1 MKCAEDIVLYKLKF
15 IIYGVFAM
23 LPDFIT
29 NANKIAK
36 YSYADVEEMFLD
48 NYEDVLKK
56 YIAGG
61 NPSEDTLKNYYGQ
74 IREFLSWCKDND
86 FKPLRLQEPHIIL
99 YRDYL
104 IDKKQKVNTVTA
116 KLNAIRKFY
125 HIAQKFH
132 IIQDNPAEDVKA
144 PRDPDAALINIP
156 YLSAGKLEYLFRS
169 IPNETEK
176 ELRDKVIIAFMA
188 IEGLRTVEIHRMNE
202 EDINIEQQTILIHG
216 KGKNALIYPRPDTF
230 ALLMR
235 YLKNKDRFRMNA
247 NKHKADDKLT
257 PVFTSTSNNMYGH
270 RIIRQAVRDAVNK
283 WLTATGLKEKGKAG
297 HMLRHTCA
305 TLLYK
310 ETKDLKQI
318 QETLR
323 HSNINMSSKYAHLT
337 DRQENRYTNSIPV
350 ELE

>member
-1 MKCAEDIVLYKLKF
+1 MLNFIV
-15 IIYGVFAM
+15 YGVFTM
-23 LPDFIT
+23 LPDFVT
-29 NANKIAK
+29 NKTKIAK
-36 YSYADVEEMFLD
+36 YSYADVEEIFLD

-61 NPSEDTLKNYYGQ
+61 NPSEDTLKNYFGQ

-99 YRDYL
+99 YRDFL
-104 IDKKQKVNTVTA
+104 IEKNQKVNTISA
-116 KLNAIRKFY
+116 KLNSIRKFY

-144 PRDPDAALINIP
+144 PRDPNAALINIP
-156 YLSAGKLEYLFRS
+156 YLSAGKLEYLFRA

-202 EDINIEQQTILIHG
+202 EDINAEQQTILIHG
-216 KGKNALIYPRPDTF
+216 KGKNAMIYPRPDTF
-230 ALLMR
+230 GLLMR
-235 YLKNKDRFRMNA
+235 YLESKDRFRMNQ
-247 NKHKADDKLT
+247 NGSYINEEMT

-270 RIIRQAVRDAVNK
+270 RLIRQAVRDAVNK
-283 WLTATGLKEKGKAG
+283 WLVTADLKEKGKAG

-310 ETKDLKQI
+310 ETKDLKQV

-323 HSNINMSSKYAHLT
+323 HSSTNMSSKYAHLT

-350 ELE
+350 EIE

>member
-1 MKCAEDIVLYKLKF
+1 
-15 IIYGVFAM
+15 M

-29 NANKIAK
+29 DKSKIAK
-36 YSYADVEEMFLD
+36 YTYKDIEEIFLD

-61 NPSEDTLKNYYGQ
+61 NPSNDTLKNYFGQ

-86 FKPLRLQEPHIIL
+86 FKPLRLQEAHIIL
-99 YRDYL
+99 YRDFL
-104 IDKKQKVNTVTA
+104 LEKKQKVNTVAA

-169 IPNETEK
+169 IPKETEK

-202 EDINIEQQTILIHG
+202 EDINVEQQIIVIHG
-216 KGKNALIYPRPDTF
+216 KGKNAMIYPRPDTF

-235 YLKNKDRFRMNA
+235 YLESKDRFRMNQ
-247 NKHKADDKLT
+247 NGSYINEEMT

-270 RIIRQAVRDAVNK
+270 RLIRQAVRDAVNK
-283 WLTATGLKEKGKAG
+283 WLVAADLKEKGKAG

-305 TLLYK
+305 TLLYQ
-310 ETKDLKQI
+310 ETKDLKQV

-323 HSNINMSSKYAHLT
+323 HSSTNMSSKYAHLT

>member
-1 MKCAEDIVLYKLKF
+1 
-15 IIYGVFAM
+15 M
-23 LPDFIT
+23 LPDFVT
-29 NANKIAK
+29 DTTKIAK
-36 YSYADVEEMFLD
+36 YSYADVEEIFLD
-48 NYEDVLKK
+48 NYEEVLKK

-61 NPSEDTLKNYYGQ
+61 NPSQDTEKNYFGR

-86 FKPLRLQEPHIIL
+86 FKPLRVQEQHIIL
-99 YRDYL
+99 YRDFL
-104 IDKKQKVNTVTA
+104 LKNNQKVTTIAA
-116 KLNAIRKFY
+116 KLTAIRKFY
-125 HIAQKFH
+125 HLAQKFH
-132 IIQDNPAEDVKA
+132 LIQNNPAEDVKA
-144 PRDPDAALINIP
+144 PRDPDAALIDIP
-156 YLSAGKLEYLFRS
+156 YLSAGKLEYLFHS

-202 EDINIEQQTILIHG
+202 EDINVERQTILVHG
-216 KGKNALIYPRPDTF
+216 KGKNAMIYPRPDTF

-235 YLKNKDRFRMNA
+235 YLESKDRFRM
-247 NKHKADDKLT
+247 HKYKRYGTDELT

-270 RIIRQAVRDAVNK
+270 RMIRQAVRDAVNK
-283 WLTATGLKEKGKAG
+283 WLTMAGLKEKGRAG

>member
-1 MKCAEDIVLYKLKF
+1 MKKLNFIV
-15 IIYGVFAM
+15 YGVFNM
-23 LPDFIT
+23 LPDFVT
-29 NANKIAK
+29 DKAKIAK
-36 YSYADVEEMFLD
+36 YSYADVEEIFLD

-61 NPSEDTLKNYYGQ
+61 NPSEDTLKNYFGQ

-99 YRDYL
+99 YRDFL
-104 IDKKQKVNTVTA
+104 IAKNQKLNTVAA
-116 KLNAIRKFY
+116 KLNSIRKFY

-156 YLSAGKLEYLFRS
+156 YLSAGKLEYIFRA

-202 EDINIEQQTILIHG
+202 EDINVDQQTILIHG
-216 KGKNALIYPRPDTF
+216 KGKNAMIYPRPDTF
-230 ALLMR
+230 GLLLR
-235 YLKNKDRFRMNA
+235 YLDSKERLKMNKRYTMENV
-247 NKHKADDKLT
+247 T

-270 RIIRQAVRDAVNK
+270 RMIRQAVRDAVNK
-283 WLTATGLKEKGKAG
+283 WLTTAGLKEKGKAG

-350 ELE
+350 EID

>member
-1 MKCAEDIVLYKLKF
+1 
-15 IIYGVFAM
+15 M
-23 LPDFIT
+23 LPDFVTDKPQIT
-29 NANKIAK
+29 K
-36 YSYADVEEMFLD
+36 YSYNDVEEIFLD

-56 YIAGG
+56 YVAGG

-86 FKPLRLQEPHIIL
+86 FNPLRLQEPHIIL
-99 YRDYL
+99 YRDFL
-104 IDKKQKVNTVTA
+104 IGKKQKVNTVAA
-116 KLNAIRKFY
+116 KLNSIRKFY

-156 YLSAGKLEYLFRS
+156 SLSAGKLEYLFRA

-202 EDINIEQQTILIHG
+202 EDINVDQQTILIHG
-216 KGKNALIYPRPDTF
+216 KGKNAMIYPRPDTF

-235 YLKNKDRFRMNA
+235 YLESKDRFRMNR
-247 NKHKADDKLT
+247 NGRYINEEMT

-270 RIIRQAVRDAVNK
+270 RMIRQAVRDSVNK
-283 WLTATGLKEKGKAG
+283 WLTTAGLKEKGKAG

>member
-1 MKCAEDIVLYKLKF
+1 
-15 IIYGVFAM
+15 M

-29 NANKIAK
+29 DKSKIAK
-36 YSYADVEEMFLD
+36 YSYEDVEEIFLD

-61 NPSEDTLKNYYGQ
+61 NPSEDTLRNYFGQ

-86 FKPLRLQEPHIIL
+86 FKPLRIQEPHIIL
-99 YRDYL
+99 YRDFL
-104 IDKKQKVNTVTA
+104 IEKKQKVNTVAA

-125 HIAQKFH
+125 HLAQKFH
-132 IIQDNPAEDVKA
+132 IITDNPAEDVKA
-144 PRDPDAALINIP
+144 PRDPDAALVNLP
-156 YLSAGKLEYLFRS
+156 YLSAGKLEYLFHA
-169 IPNETEK
+169 IPCETEK

-202 EDINIEQQTILIHG
+202 EDINVEQQTILIHG
-216 KGKNALIYPRPDTF
+216 KGKNAMIYPRPDTF
-230 ALLMR
+230 PLLMH
-235 YLKNKDRFRMNA
+235 YLESKDRFRI
-247 NKHKADDKLT
+247 KATKRSNDDELI

-270 RIIRQAVRDAVNK
+270 RMIRQAVRDAVNK
-283 WLTATGLKEKGKAG
+283 WLITAGLKDKGKAG

>member
-1 MKCAEDIVLYKLKF
+1 
-15 IIYGVFAM
+15 M

-29 NANKIAK
+29 NKSKIAK
-36 YSYADVEEMFLD
+36 YTYKDIEEIFLD
-48 NYEDVLKK
+48 NYEEVLKK
-56 YIAGG
+56 YIAAG
-61 NPSEDTLKNYYGQ
+61 NPSEDTTKNYFGR
-74 IREFLSWCKDND
+74 IRAFLSWCKDND
-86 FKPLRLQEPHIIL
+86 FEPLRLQEQHIIL
-99 YRDYL
+99 YRDFL
-104 IDKKQKVNTVTA
+104 FKENQKPTTIAA
-116 KLNAIRKFY
+116 KLTAIRKFY
-125 HIAQKFH
+125 HLAQKFH
-132 IIQDNPAEDVKA
+132 IITENPAEDVIA

-169 IPNETEK
+169 IPNTTEK

-202 EDINIEQQTILIHG
+202 EDINIGQQTILIHG
-216 KGKNALIYPRPDTF
+216 KGKNAMIYPRSDTF

-235 YLKNKDRFRMNA
+235 YLKNKDRFRIAA
-247 NKHKADDKLT
+247 NKRNIEEGVT

-283 WLTATGLKEKGKAG
+283 WLVAAELKEKGKAG

-337 DRQENRYTNSIPV
+337 DRQENRYTKNIPI
-350 ELE
+350 EID

>member
-1 MKCAEDIVLYKLKF
+1 
-15 IIYGVFAM
+15 M
-23 LPDFIT
+23 LPDFVTDIT
-29 NANKIAK
+29 KIAK
-36 YSYADVEEMFLD
+36 YSYADVEEIFLD
-48 NYEDVLKK
+48 NYEEVLKK

-61 NPSEDTLKNYYGQ
+61 NPSQDTEKNYFGR

-86 FKPLRLQEPHIIL
+86 FKPLRVQEQHIIL
-99 YRDYL
+99 YRDFL
-104 IDKKQKVNTVTA
+104 LKNNQKVTTIAA
-116 KLNAIRKFY
+116 KLTAIRKFY
-125 HIAQKFH
+125 HLAQKFH
-132 IIQDNPAEDVKA
+132 LIQNNPAEDVKA
-144 PRDPDAALINIP
+144 PRDPDAALIDIP
-156 YLSAGKLEYLFRS
+156 YLSAGKLEYLFHS

-202 EDINIEQQTILIHG
+202 EDINVERQTILVHG
-216 KGKNALIYPRPDTF
+216 KGKNAMIYPRTDTF

-235 YLKNKDRFRMNA
+235 YLESKDRFRM
-247 NKHKADDKLT
+247 HKYKRYGTDELT
-257 PVFTSTSNNMYGH
+257 PVFTSTSNNMYRH
-270 RIIRQAVRDAVNK
+270 RMIRQAVRDAVNK
-283 WLTATGLKEKGKAG
+283 WLTMAGLKEKGRAG

>member
-1 MKCAEDIVLYKLKF
+1 
-15 IIYGVFAM
+15 M

-29 NANKIAK
+29 DKSKIAK
-36 YSYADVEEMFLD
+36 YSYEDVEEIFLD

-61 NPSEDTLKNYYGQ
+61 NPSEDTLRNYFGQ

-86 FKPLRLQEPHIIL
+86 FKPLRIQEPHIIL
-99 YRDYL
+99 YRDFL
-104 IDKKQKVNTVTA
+104 IEKNQKVNTVAA

-125 HIAQKFH
+125 HLALKFH
-132 IIQDNPAEDVKA
+132 VITENPAEDVKA
-144 PRDPDAALINIP
+144 PRDPDAALVNIP
-156 YLSAGKLEYLFRS
+156 YLTAGKLEYLFHS
-169 IPNETEK
+169 IPGETEK

-188 IEGLRTVEIHRMNE
+188 IEGLRTVEIHRLNE
-202 EDINIEQQTILIHG
+202 EDINAEQQTILIHG
-216 KGKNALIYPRPDTF
+216 KGKNAMIYPRNDTF

-235 YLKNKDRFRMNA
+235 YLESKDRFRI
-247 NKHKADDKLT
+247 KAVKQNYEDGLT

-270 RIIRQAVRDAVNK
+270 RINRTCVRDAVNK
-283 WLTATGLKEKGKAG
+283 WLIVAGLKEKGKAG

>member
-1 MKCAEDIVLYKLKF
+1 
-15 IIYGVFAM
+15 M
-23 LPDFIT
+23 LPDFVTDIT
-29 NANKIAK
+29 KIAK
-36 YSYADVEEMFLD
+36 YSYADVEEIFLD
-48 NYEDVLKK
+48 NYEEVLKK

-61 NPSEDTLKNYYGQ
+61 NPSQDTEKNYFGR

-86 FKPLRLQEPHIIL
+86 FKPLRVQEQHIIL
-99 YRDYL
+99 YRDFL
-104 IDKKQKVNTVTA
+104 LKNNQKVTTIAA
-116 KLNAIRKFY
+116 KLTAIRKFY
-125 HIAQKFH
+125 HLAQKFH
-132 IIQDNPAEDVKA
+132 LIQNNPAEDVKA
-144 PRDPDAALINIP
+144 PRDPDAALIDIP
-156 YLSAGKLEYLFRS
+156 YLSAGKLEYLFHS

-202 EDINIEQQTILIHG
+202 EDINVERQTILVHG
-216 KGKNALIYPRPDTF
+216 KGKNAMIYPRTDTF

-235 YLKNKDRFRMNA
+235 YLESKDRFRM
-247 NKHKADDKLT
+247 HKYKRYGTDELT

-270 RIIRQAVRDAVNK
+270 RMIRQAVRDAVNK
-283 WLTATGLKEKGKAG
+283 WLTMAGLKEKGRAG

>member
-1 MKCAEDIVLYKLKF
+1 
-15 IIYGVFAM
+15 M
-23 LPDFIT
+23 LPDFVT
-29 NANKIAK
+29 DQTKIAK
-36 YSYADVEEMFLD
+36 YSYADIEEIFLD

-61 NPSEDTLKNYYGQ
+61 NPSEDTLKNYFGQ

-99 YRDYL
+99 YRDFL
-104 IDKKQKVNTVTA
+104 IEKNQKVNTVAA
-116 KLNAIRKFY
+116 KLNSIRKFY

-132 IIQDNPAEDVKA
+132 IIQENPAEDVKA

-169 IPNETEK
+169 IPNEIEK

-202 EDINIEQQTILIHG
+202 EDINVDQQTILIHG
-216 KGKNALIYPRPDTF
+216 KGKNAMIYPRPDTF
-230 ALLMR
+230 GLLLR
-235 YLKNKDRFRMNA
+235 YLDSKDRFKMNK
-247 NKHKADDKLT
+247 NRHYIMEKVT

-270 RIIRQAVRDAVNK
+270 RMIRQAVRDAVNK
-283 WLTATGLKEKGKAG
+283 WLITAGLKEKGKAG

>member
-1 MKCAEDIVLYKLKF
+1 M
-15 IIYGVFAM
+15 
-23 LPDFIT
+23 
-29 NANKIAK
+29 
-36 YSYADVEEMFLD
+36 
-48 NYEDVLKK
+48 
-56 YIAGG
+56 
-61 NPSEDTLKNYYGQ
+61 
-74 IREFLSWCKDND
+74 
-86 FKPLRLQEPHIIL
+86 
-99 YRDYL
+99 YRDFL
-104 IDKKQKVNTVTA
+104 LEKKQKVNTVAA

-169 IPNETEK
+169 IPKETEK

-202 EDINIEQQTILIHG
+202 EDINVEQQIIVIHG
-216 KGKNALIYPRPDTF
+216 KGKNAMIYPRPDTF

-235 YLKNKDRFRMNA
+235 YLESKDRFRMNQ
-247 NKHKADDKLT
+247 NGSYINEEMT

-270 RIIRQAVRDAVNK
+270 RLIRQAVRDAVNK
-283 WLTATGLKEKGKAG
+283 WLVAADLKEKGKAG

-305 TLLYK
+305 TLLYQ
-310 ETKDLKQI
+310 ETKDLKQV

-323 HSNINMSSKYAHLT
+323 HSSTNMSSKYAHLT

>member
-1 MKCAEDIVLYKLKF
+1 
-15 IIYGVFAM
+15 M
-23 LPDFIT
+23 LPDFVT
-29 NANKIAK
+29 DKTKIAK
-36 YSYADVEEMFLD
+36 YSYADVEEIFLD

-99 YRDYL
+99 YRDFL
-104 IDKKQKVNTVTA
+104 IEKNQKVNTVAA
-116 KLNAIRKFY
+116 KLNSIRKFY

-156 YLSAGKLEYLFRS
+156 SLSAGKLEYLLRA

-202 EDINIEQQTILIHG
+202 EDINVDQQTILIHG
-216 KGKNALIYPRPDTF
+216 KGKNAMIYPRPDTF
-230 ALLMR
+230 GLLLR
-235 YLKNKDRFRMNA
+235 YLDSKDRFRMNR
-247 NKHKADDKLT
+247 NKRYTMENLT

-270 RIIRQAVRDAVNK
+270 RMIRQAVRDAVNK
-283 WLTATGLKEKGKAG
+283 WLATAGLKEKGKAG

>member
-1 MKCAEDIVLYKLKF
+1 
-15 IIYGVFAM
+15 M
-23 LPDFIT
+23 LPDFVIDKT
-29 NANKIAK
+29 KIAK
-36 YSYADVEEMFLD
+36 YSYADVEEIFLD

-61 NPSEDTLKNYYGQ
+61 NPSNDTLKNYFGQ

-99 YRDYL
+99 YRDFL
-104 IDKKQKVNTVTA
+104 LEKKQKVNTVAA

-132 IIQDNPAEDVKA
+132 IIQDNPAEDVKP

-169 IPNETEK
+169 IPKETEK

-202 EDINIEQQTILIHG
+202 EDINVEQQTIIIHG
-216 KGKNALIYPRPDTF
+216 KGKNAMIYPRPDTF

-235 YLKNKDRFRMNA
+235 YLESKDRFLMNR
-247 NKHKADDKLT
+247 NGSYINEEMT

-270 RIIRQAVRDAVNK
+270 RLIRQAVRDAVNK
-283 WLTATGLKEKGKAG
+283 WLATAGLKEKGKAG

-305 TLLYK
+305 TLLYQ
-310 ETKDLKQI
+310 ETKDLKQV

-323 HSNINMSSKYAHLT
+323 HSSTNMSSKYAHLT

-350 ELE
+350 EIE

>member
-1 MKCAEDIVLYKLKF
+1 
-15 IIYGVFAM
+15 M

-29 NANKIAK
+29 DKSKIAK
-36 YSYADVEEMFLD
+36 YSYENVEEIFLD

-61 NPSEDTLKNYYGQ
+61 NPSEDTLRNYFGQ

-86 FKPLRLQEPHIIL
+86 FKPLRIQEPHIIL
-99 YRDYL
+99 YRDFL
-104 IDKKQKVNTVTA
+104 IEKKQKVNTVAA

-125 HIAQKFH
+125 HLAQKFH
-132 IIQDNPAEDVKA
+132 IITDNPAEDVKA
-144 PRDPDAALINIP
+144 PRDPDAALVNLP
-156 YLSAGKLEYLFRS
+156 YLSAGKLEYLFHA
-169 IPNETEK
+169 IPCETEK

-202 EDINIEQQTILIHG
+202 EDINVEQQTILIHG
-216 KGKNALIYPRPDTF
+216 KGKNAMIYPRPDTF

-235 YLKNKDRFRMNA
+235 YLESKDRFRI
-247 NKHKADDKLT
+247 KATKRSNDDELI

-270 RIIRQAVRDAVNK
+270 RIIRQAMRDAVNK
-283 WLTATGLKEKGKAG
+283 WLMVAGLKEKGKAG

-337 DRQENRYTNSIPV
+337 ERQENRYTNSIPV

>member
-1 MKCAEDIVLYKLKF
+1 
-15 IIYGVFAM
+15 M
-23 LPDFIT
+23 LPDFVT
-29 NANKIAK
+29 DQTKIAK
-36 YSYADVEEMFLD
+36 YSYADVEEIFLD

-61 NPSEDTLKNYYGQ
+61 NPSEDTLKNYFGQ

-99 YRDYL
+99 YREFL
-104 IDKKQKVNTVTA
+104 IEKKQKINTVAA
-116 KLNAIRKFY
+116 KLNSIRKFY

-144 PRDPDAALINIP
+144 PRDPDAGLINIP
-156 YLSAGKLEYLFRS
+156 YLSAGKLEYLFRA

-202 EDINIEQQTILIHG
+202 EDINVDQQTILIHG
-216 KGKNALIYPRPDTF
+216 KGKNAMIYPRPDTF
-230 ALLMR
+230 GLLLR
-235 YLKNKDRFRMNA
+235 YLDSKDRLKMNK
-247 NKHKADDKLT
+247 NEYYTVKKVT

-283 WLTATGLKEKGKAG
+283 WLAKAGLKEKGKAG

>member
-1 MKCAEDIVLYKLKF
+1 
-15 IIYGVFAM
+15 M

-29 NANKIAK
+29 DKSKIAK
-36 YSYADVEEMFLD
+36 YSYENVEEIFLD

-56 YIAGG
+56 YIAGS
-61 NPSEDTLKNYYGQ
+61 NPSDDTSKNYFGR

-86 FKPLRLQEPHIIL
+86 FKPLRLQEQHIIL
-99 YRDYL
+99 YRDFL
-104 IDKKQKVNTVTA
+104 LQKNQKVTTVAA
-116 KLNAIRKFY
+116 KLTAIRKFY
-125 HIAQKFH
+125 HLAQKFH
-132 IIQDNPAEDVKA
+132 IITENPAEDVKA
-144 PRDPDAALINIP
+144 PRDPDAALINVP
-156 YLSAGKLEYLFRS
+156 YLTAGKLEYLLRA

-216 KGKNALIYPRPDTF
+216 KGKNAMIYPRPDTF
-230 ALLMR
+230 ALLIR
-235 YLKNKDRFRMNA
+235 YLESKDRFRIMENRR
-247 NKHKADDKLT
+247 NNDDKLT

-283 WLTATGLKEKGKAG
+283 WLTIAGLKEKGKAG

-305 TLLYK
+305 TLLYR

-337 DRQENRYTNSIPV
+337 DRQENRYTNNIPV

>member
-1 MKCAEDIVLYKLKF
+1 
-15 IIYGVFAM
+15 M
-23 LPDFIT
+23 LPDFVT
-29 NANKIAK
+29 DKVKIAK
-36 YSYADVEEMFLD
+36 YSYADVEEIFLD

-61 NPSEDTLKNYYGQ
+61 NPSDDTLKNYFGQ

-99 YRDYL
+99 YRDFL
-104 IDKKQKVNTVTA
+104 LEKKQKVNTVAA

-132 IIQDNPAEDVKA
+132 IIQDNPAEDVKS
-144 PRDPDAALINIP
+144 PRDPDAVLINIP
-156 YLSAGKLEYLFRS
+156 YLSAGKLEFLFRS
-169 IPNETEK
+169 IPKETEK

-202 EDINIEQQTILIHG
+202 EDINVEQQTIVIHG
-216 KGKNALIYPRPDTF
+216 KGKNAMIYPRPDTF

-235 YLKNKDRFRMNA
+235 YLESKDRFRMNR
-247 NKHKADDKLT
+247 NGSYINEELT

-270 RIIRQAVRDAVNK
+270 RLIRQAVRDAVNK
-283 WLTATGLKEKGKAG
+283 WLATAGLKEKGKAG

-305 TLLYK
+305 TLLYQ
-310 ETKDLKQI
+310 ETKDLKQV

-323 HSNINMSSKYAHLT
+323 HSSTNMSSKYAHLT
-337 DRQENRYTNSIPV
+337 DRQKNRYTNSIPV
-350 ELE
+350 EIE

>member
-1 MKCAEDIVLYKLKF
+1 
-15 IIYGVFAM
+15 M
-23 LPDFIT
+23 LPNFVTDKT
-29 NANKIAK
+29 KIAK
-36 YSYADVEEMFLD
+36 YSYADVEEIFLD

-61 NPSEDTLKNYYGQ
+61 NPSDDTLKNYFGQ

-86 FKPLRLQEPHIIL
+86 FKPLHLQEPHIIL
-99 YRDYL
+99 YRDFL
-104 IDKKQKVNTVTA
+104 LEKKQKVNTVAA
-116 KLNAIRKFY
+116 KLNAIRKLY

-202 EDINIEQQTILIHG
+202 EDINIEQQTIVIHG
-216 KGKNALIYPRPDTF
+216 KGKNAMIYPRPDTF

-235 YLKNKDRFRMNA
+235 YLESKDRFRMSQGSRYI
-247 NKHKADDKLT
+247 KEEMT
-257 PVFTSTSNNMYGH
+257 PVFTSTSK
-270 RIIRQAVRDAVNK
+270 IC
-283 WLTATGLKEKGKAG
+283 TGI
-297 HMLRHTCA
+297 
-305 TLLYK
+305 
-310 ETKDLKQI
+310 D
-318 QETLR
+318 
-323 HSNINMSSKYAHLT
+323 
-337 DRQENRYTNSIPV
+337 
-350 ELE
+350 

>member
-1 MKCAEDIVLYKLKF
+1 
-15 IIYGVFAM
+15 M
-23 LPDFIT
+23 LPDFVT
-29 NANKIAK
+29 DTTKIAK
-36 YSYADVEEMFLD
+36 YSYADVEEIFLD
-48 NYEDVLKK
+48 NYEEVLKK

-61 NPSEDTLKNYYGQ
+61 NPSQDTEKNYFGR
-74 IREFLSWCKDND
+74 IREFLSWCKDNN
-86 FKPLRLQEPHIIL
+86 FKPLRLHEQHIIL
-99 YRDYL
+99 YRDIL
-104 IDKKQKVNTVTA
+104 LKNKQKATTIAA
-116 KLNAIRKFY
+116 KLTAIRKFY
-125 HIAQKFH
+125 HLAQKFH
-132 IIQDNPAEDVKA
+132 LIQDNPAEDVKA
-144 PRDPDAALINIP
+144 PRDPDAALIDIP

-202 EDINIEQQTILIHG
+202 EDINVERQTILVHG
-216 KGKNALIYPRPDTF
+216 KGKNAMIYPRPDTF

-235 YLKNKDRFRMNA
+235 YLESKDRFRM
-247 NKHKADDKLT
+247 HKYKRYGADELT

-270 RIIRQAVRDAVNK
+270 RMIKQAVRDAVNK
-283 WLTATGLKEKGKAG
+283 WLTMAGLKEKGRAG

>member
-1 MKCAEDIVLYKLKF
+1 MQKLNFIV
-15 IIYGVFAM
+15 YGVFTM
-23 LPDFIT
+23 LPDFVT
-29 NANKIAK
+29 DKTKIAK
-36 YSYADVEEMFLD
+36 YSYANVEEIFLD

-61 NPSEDTLKNYYGQ
+61 NPSEDTLKNYFGQ

-99 YRDYL
+99 YRDFL
-104 IDKKQKVNTVTA
+104 IEKKQKVNTIAA
-116 KLNAIRKFY
+116 KLNSIRKFY

-144 PRDPDAALINIP
+144 PRDPNAALINIP
-156 YLSAGKLEYLFRS
+156 YLSAGKLEYLFRA

-202 EDINIEQQTILIHG
+202 EDINVEQQTILIHG
-216 KGKNALIYPRPDTF
+216 KGKNAMIYPRTDTF

-235 YLKNKDRFRMNA
+235 YLESKDRSKMNN
-247 NKHKADDKLT
+247 NKHYIAEDVT

-270 RIIRQAVRDAVNK
+270 RMIRQAVRDAVNK
-283 WLTATGLKEKGKAG
+283 WLAVADLKEKGKAG

-350 ELE
+350 EVE

>member
-1 MKCAEDIVLYKLKF
+1 
-15 IIYGVFAM
+15 M

-29 NANKIAK
+29 DKSKIAK
-36 YSYADVEEMFLD
+36 YTYKDIEEIFLD

-61 NPSEDTLKNYYGQ
+61 NPSNDTLKNYFGQ

-86 FKPLRLQEPHIIL
+86 FKPLRLQEAHIIL
-99 YRDYL
+99 YRDFL
-104 IDKKQKVNTVTA
+104 LEKKQKVNTVAA

-169 IPNETEK
+169 IPKETEK

-202 EDINIEQQTILIHG
+202 EDINVEQQIIVIHG
-216 KGKNALIYPRPDTF
+216 KGKNAMIYPRPDTF

-235 YLKNKDRFRMNA
+235 YLESKDRFRMNQ
-247 NKHKADDKLT
+247 NGSYINEEMT

-270 RIIRQAVRDAVNK
+270 RLIRQTVRDAVNK
-283 WLTATGLKEKGKAG
+283 WLVAADLKEKGKAG

-305 TLLYK
+305 TLLYQ
-310 ETKDLKQI
+310 ETKDLKQV

-323 HSNINMSSKYAHLT
+323 HSSTNMSSKYAHLT

>member
-1 MKCAEDIVLYKLKF
+1 
-15 IIYGVFAM
+15 M

-29 NANKIAK
+29 NTTKIAK
-36 YSYADVEEMFLD
+36 YSYADVEEIFFD

-56 YIAGG
+56 YVAGG

-99 YRDYL
+99 YRDFL
-104 IDKKQKVNTVTA
+104 IEKKQKVNTVAA
-116 KLNAIRKFY
+116 KLNSIRKFY

-156 YLSAGKLEYLFRS
+156 SLSAGKLEYLFRA

-216 KGKNALIYPRPDTF
+216 KGKNAMIYPRPDTF
-230 ALLMR
+230 GLLLR
-235 YLKNKDRFRMNA
+235 YLDSKDRFKMNRS
-247 NKHKADDKLT
+247 KRYPTDDLT

-270 RIIRQAVRDAVNK
+270 RMIRQAVRDAVNK
-283 WLTATGLKEKGKAG
+283 WLITAGLKEKGKAG

>member
-1 MKCAEDIVLYKLKF
+1 M
-15 IIYGVFAM
+15 
-23 LPDFIT
+23 T
-29 NANKIAK
+29 TIA
-36 YSYADVEEMFLD
+36 
-48 NYEDVLKK
+48 
-56 YIAGG
+56 
-61 NPSEDTLKNYYGQ
+61 
-74 IREFLSWCKDND
+74 
-86 FKPLRLQEPHIIL
+86 
-99 YRDYL
+99 
-104 IDKKQKVNTVTA
+104 A
-116 KLNAIRKFY
+116 KLTAIRKFY
-125 HIAQKFH
+125 HLAQKFH
-132 IIQDNPAEDVKA
+132 LIQNNPAEDVKA
-144 PRDPDAALINIP
+144 PRDPDAALIDIP
-156 YLSAGKLEYLFRS
+156 YLSAGKLEYLFHS

-202 EDINIEQQTILIHG
+202 EDINVERQTILVHG
-216 KGKNALIYPRPDTF
+216 KGKNAMIYPRPDTF

-235 YLKNKDRFRMNA
+235 YLESKDRFRM
-247 NKHKADDKLT
+247 HKYKRYGTDELT

-270 RIIRQAVRDAVNK
+270 RMIRQAVRDAVNK
-283 WLTATGLKEKGKAG
+283 WLTMAGLKEKGRAG